1 MYQLLVYYPDTKG
14 VAATIDARRAV
25 DALELIP
32 KILSDHEGCE
42 HVVVMFN
49 SVRLFAVDCAGN
61 RLP

>member
-1 MYQLLVYYPDTKG
+1 MYQLLVYYPGTKG
-14 VAATIDARRAV
+14 VAATVDARSAV
-25 DALELIP
+25 DVLELIP
-32 KILSDHEGCE
+32 KILADHEGCE